1 MRINNF
7 TQYGERANY
16 DFHLRLTKQQKERLV
31 ALSEAQGFATMSE
44 YLRFMLFN
52 PSIDEKLNRIL
63 EVVKDIQERMDVLE
77 SAKKG

>member
-31 ALSEAQGFATMSE
+31 ALSRAAGFNHLSS
-44 YLRFMLFN
+44 YLRFMLLS
-52 PSIDEKLNRIL
+52 PSLDEKLNRIL
-63 EVVKDIQERMDVLE
+63 EILKDLQEKANSPVARE
-77 SAKKG
+77 N